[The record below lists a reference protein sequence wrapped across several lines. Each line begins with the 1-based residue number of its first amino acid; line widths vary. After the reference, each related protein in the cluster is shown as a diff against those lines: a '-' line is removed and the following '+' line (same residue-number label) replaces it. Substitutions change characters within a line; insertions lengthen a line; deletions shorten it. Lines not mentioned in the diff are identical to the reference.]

1 MSSIWGKNLK
11 ISLFGESH
19 GPAIGVVMDGLPPGF
34 AIDESVIAAF
44 ARRRAPGLTPWS
56 TARKEADSSE
66 ILSGLYRGRTSGAP
80 LCAIIR
86 NTDTRSSDYTE
97 LKMKPR
103 PGHADL
109 TAEYRYRGYQD
120 PRGSGHFSGRLTA
133 PLAFAG
139 AVCSQILAV
148 KGVTVAAHIAE
159 IAGIP
164 DLKFNPLSM
173 DPGQLENLAAK
184 AFPVLDDVAG
194 SQMIEAVM
202 AAAEADDSVGGIVEG
217 IIYSLPAGLGDPMFA
232 GIESRLAGL
241 LYGIPAVKG
250 VEFGAGF
257 AATRMRGS
265 QHNDAPYMKDGA
277 IDFRSNHSGGI
288 LGGISNGM
296 PIVFRVAVKPP
307 ASIAMTQ
314 HTINLATGQDDELAV
329 RGRHDPCIVPRVTP
343 VIEAAAAVFAL
354 DLLLDKE
361 VLDHD

>member
-1 MSSIWGKNLK
+1 MSSIWGKNLQ

-19 GPAIGVVMDGLPPGF
+19 GPAIGVVIDGLPPGF
-34 AIDESVIAAF
+34 AIDEAVIEAF
-44 ARRRAPGLTPWS
+44 ARRRAPGRTPWS
-56 TARKEADSSE
+56 TARKEADSAE
-66 ILSGLYRGRTSGAP
+66 ILSGLYCGRTSGAP

-86 NTDTRSSDYTE
+86 NTDTRSSDYAE
-97 LKMKPR
+97 LKLKPR

-109 TAEYRYRGYQD
+109 TAEYRYRGHQD

-139 AVCSQILAV
+139 AVCSQILAA
-148 KGVTVAAHIAE
+148 KGVTAAAHIAE
-159 IAGIP
+159 IAGIA
-164 DLKFNPLSM
+164 DLKFNPLTLDS
-173 DPGQLENLAAK
+173 GQLDDLAARD
-184 AFPVLDDVAG
+184 FPVLDSAAG
-194 SQMIEAVM
+194 SKMVEAVL
-202 AAAEADDSVGGIVEG
+202 AAAEAGDSVGGIVEG
-217 IIYSLPAGLGDPMFA
+217 IIYGLPAGLGDPMFA

-265 QHNDAPYMKDGA
+265 QHNDVPCMKDGA
-277 IDFRSNHSGGI
+277 IDFRSNHCGGI

-296 PIVFRVAVKPP
+296 PVVFRVAVKPT
-307 ASIAMTQ
+307 ASIAKTQ
-314 HTINLATGQDDELAV
+314 RTINLATRQDDELAV

-354 DLLLDKE
+354 DLLLDE
-361 VLDHD
+361 GVLAHE